1 SVCALVSVIG
11 FCSGNNHAFFIS
23 HELNLCLFQRFFY
36 SLFFVFLLYLQLL
49 FVAGLNELSVALY
62 VKFVCLVIVLLN
74 FKIFYF
80 LFIDCFS
87 FCQDGQLPFGQYFVK
102 TAHRAALMGTVDSY
116 KLFSI
121 QRKGPYPVAYRR
133 YGKLRRRLNK
143 QLPGMYI
150 KLQVFDLI
158 PDMLV

>member
-1 SVCALVSVIG
+1 
-11 FCSGNNHAFFIS
+11 
-23 HELNLCLFQRFFY
+23 
-36 SLFFVFLLYLQLL
+36 SLFFVFYHCKQV
-49 FVAGLNELSVALY
+49 FFGADLNELTAALY
-62 VKFVCLVIVLLN
+62 VKLVCPVKLVLN